1 MHTKNHICRIPDIP
15 ACRHASIVSTE
26 RDLGPS
32 VPTILVSNGIE
43 LCKALQT
50 ALTQKS
56 SNMKNPIYEWALLL
70 ASHPSIQVSV
80 LFYFIL
86 HYYSNNWSKGKIR
99 MECKYSTPF
108 MDKKIKGNSLRISQ

>member
-1 MHTKNHICRIPDIP
+1 MHTKNNICRIPDIP

-56 SNMKNPIYEWALLL
+56 TNMKIPFMNGHCYWLHTL
-70 ASHPSIQVSV
+70 PSKY
-80 LFYFIL
+80 LFYFISF
-86 HYYSNNWSKGKIR
+86 YIITITIGAR
-99 MECKYSTPF
+99 
-108 MDKKIKGNSLRISQ
+108 GR